1 MFFFGFRKEQFQRG
15 IDWICCICVIHCI
28 SFVKNCEV
36 LTSRDVCRTGTP
48 LPICQS
54 RQTTSLSVSV
64 SIPHSKTWYFALFAK
79 KPPPSIRSNLCRAKF
94 GPKDLLSRGGTLL
107 FRRFLLCRRS
117 DSSFFLVGLILGLN
131 QPFCPHI
138 WRWAGSGVRLG
149 NDGIQSTELDEQIIL
164 HEEYLYPQ
172 GDPKKVC
179 VTLCKFVMVVQWL
192 VQSLT
197 LKPCFHN

>member
-1 MFFFGFRKEQFQRG
+1 MLFDPFVVPSTDPSKSYCVFTKSVCFRFQKRT
-15 IDWICCICVIHCI
+15 ISDRDRENALSFCVFIHCI

-36 LTSRDVCRTGTP
+36 CRTRTP
-48 LPICQS
+48 LSICQS
-54 RQTTSLSVSV
+54 CQTTSLSVSV
-64 SIPHSKTWYFALFAK
+64 SIPHRTSSYFALFAK
-79 KPPPSIRSNLCRAKF
+79 KTLPSIRSSLCPAKF
-94 GPKDLLSRGGTLL
+94 GLKDLLSRGGTLL
-107 FRRFLLCRRS
+107 FWRFLLRRRS

-164 HEEYLYPQ
+164 HEEYVYPH

-179 VTLCKFVMVVQWL
+179 VWL
-192 VQSLT
+192 NL
-197 LKPCFHN
+197 

>member
-1 MFFFGFRKEQFQRG
+1 MRSIDKSRCLSHTHASPNMSILPNNFPVCVCLHPLQDKLIFRPLCKKQ
-15 IDWICCICVIHCI
+15 
-28 SFVKNCEV
+28 
-36 LTSRDVCRTGTP
+36 P
-48 LPICQS
+48 LP
-54 RQTTSLSVSV
+54 
-64 SIPHSKTWYFALFAK
+64 F
-79 KPPPSIRSNLCRAKF
+79 IRSSLRPAKF
-94 GPKDLLSRGGTLL
+94 GLKDLLSRGGTLL
-107 FRRFLLCRRS
+107 FRRFLLRCRS

-179 VTLCKFVMVVQWL
+179 V
-192 VQSLT
+192 
-197 LKPCFHN
+197 

>member
-1 MFFFGFRKEQFQRG
+1 MFVAHARLSQYVNPAKRLPCLCLSPSLTAQV
-15 IDWICCICVIHCI
+15 DI
-28 SFVKNCEV
+28 S
-36 LTSRDVCRTGTP
+36 P
-48 LPICQS
+48 
-54 RQTTSLSVSV
+54 SLQ
-64 SIPHSKTWYFALFAK
+64 K
-79 KPPPSIRSNLCRAKF
+79 KPLPSIRSSLCPAKF

-107 FRRFLLCRRS
+107 FRRFLPRRRS

-179 VTLCKFVMVVQWL
+179 V
-192 VQSLT
+192 
-197 LKPCFHN
+197 